1 MTIDWDAY
9 GIDLG
14 RYRGMTSGGWK
25 KVLCPQC
32 SADRKKKREPVLRVN
47 LDDGGFKCMH
57 CGWHGKATVLTQEEK
72 EEYKRM
78 RGWDKVIR
86 KEKEKKKQETY
97 KMPPQQRRSALH
109 PSTVEWFAG
118 RGISERTLKAAGVTD
133 GIDWMFPNYK
143 TEERMPDGGKCRC
156 IHFNYYRDGQL
167 VNIKKRSKDKSFML
181 VKDCERIAYNLD
193 GIKNTEECYIVE
205 GEMDALALMEVGYNN
220 VVSVPVGA
228 MQGSGGTTEMHWLED
243 YFEDYF
249 AFKSKV
255 YVCTDNDE
263 PGAVMRE
270 AIIKHFDPGQ
280 YVLVTDYGTD
290 PKTGKANKDA
300 NDCLMHNGP
309 DELRLR
315 LSQGKVTRPEG
326 DVDMDTVADE
336 MDDIY
341 ENGLPKGLM
350 AGMPGL
356 DDILRFQ
363 KGRLIVITGL
373 PGSGKSQFLDHLAV
387 NLNYHHG
394 WKFSEFSPE
403 MKPMGQHGL
412 MIAAKY
418 LGKHIDKYNVE
429 RAEYEMVRDK
439 VKEVFHFIDPE
450 DYELDTILSIAKYQV
465 RKYGCDCIII
475 DPWNDLM
482 NKGEGITKTDDINI
496 ALLKILTFAQRQNV
510 LAIVMA
516 HPTKQERKK
525 DGTYPE
531 IDLNDISGG
540 AHFRNR
546 ADIGVVVTRVKTDDP
561 NNTTGVEYTK
571 IKNDKTRFENLGKL
585 GEAYFR
591 YEPGVGRFHPF
602 DPATGETQWMQ
613 QSYLTPQQPYT
624 PTLPLTPT
632 TPSEANVAQSESI
645 ASSLAM
651 PSQSNV
657 TEGNVQ
663 GFLNQARRQEQAL
676 YGNQNENENEDIF
689 DNNDNEETPF

>member
-1 MTIDWDAY
+1 M
-9 GIDLG
+9 
-14 RYRGMTSGGWK
+14 RVTSG
-25 KVLCPQC
+25 
-32 SADRKKKREPVLRVN
+32 
-47 LDDGGFKCMH
+47 
-57 CGWHGKATVLTQEEK
+57 T
-72 EEYKRM
+72 
-78 RGWDKVIR
+78 
-86 KEKEKKKQETY
+86 
-97 KMPPQQRRSALH
+97 
-109 PSTVEWFAG
+109 
-118 RGISERTLKAAGVTD
+118 
-133 GIDWMFPNYK
+133 DWMPASHNH
-143 TEERMPDGGKCRC
+143 RLPDGAKCTT
-156 IHFNYYRDGQL
+156 IHFNYYRDGEL
-167 VNIKKRSKDKSFML
+167 IATKLRSGDKCFRQAKSG
-181 VKDCERIAYNLD
+181 CEQICYNLD
-193 GIKNTEECYIVE
+193 GIKNSPDAYIVE
-205 GEMDALALMEVGYNN
+205 GEMDALSLAEIGYTQ
-220 VVSVPVGA
+220 VISVPDG
-228 MQGSGGTTEMHWLED
+228 GSDKQMHWLVD
-243 YFEDYF
+243 YYEEYF
-249 AFKSKV
+249 ADKKTIYICV
-255 YVCTDNDE
+255 DNDRVGTDLCNE
-263 PGAVMRE
+263 LA
-270 AIIKHFDPGQ
+270 KHFEPGQ
-280 YVLVTDYGTD
+280 YVVVTDFGHD
-290 PKTGKANKDA
+290 PKTGQPLKDA
-300 NDCLMHNGP
+300 NECLMALGP
-309 DELRLR
+309 DILRQKLDG
-315 LSQGKVTRPEG
+315 GKTVRPEG
-326 DVDMDTVADE
+326 DVDMDSVADE

-341 ENGLPKGLM
+341 ENGLPKGLA

-387 NLNYHHG
+387 NLNFHYG

-412 MIAAKY
+412 MIASKY
-418 LGKHIDKYNVE
+418 LGKHIDKYSVE
-429 RAEYEMVRDK
+429 RSVFEQVRDK
-439 VKEVFHFIDPE
+439 VKDVFHFIDPE

-482 NKGEGITKTDDINI
+482 NKGDGITKTDDINI

-516 HPTKQERKK
+516 HPAKQERKK

-546 ADIGVVVTRVKTDDP
+546 ADLGVVVTRVKADDP

-632 TPSEANVAQSESI
+632 AQPSEANV
-645 ASSLAM
+645 
-651 PSQSNV
+651 
-657 TEGNVQ
+657 Q
-663 GFLNQARRQEQAL
+663 GFLDQARRQEQAL
-676 YGNQNENENEDIF
+676 HPHQPEPEPEQDNNEDIF
-689 DNNDNEETPF
+689 DNNEENEPPF

>member
-25 KVLCPQC
+25 KVLCPRC

-57 CGWHGKATVLTQEEK
+57 CGWKGKATVLTQEDK
-72 EEYKRM
+72 EEFKRM

-97 KMPPQQRRSALH
+97 KLPPQQRRSALH

-167 VNIKKRSKDKSFML
+167 VNIKKRSKDKMFML

-220 VVSVPVGA
+220 VISVPVGA

-255 YVCTDNDE
+255 YICTDNDE

-280 YVLVTDYGTD
+280 YVIVTDYGTD
-290 PKTGKANKDA
+290 PATGKPNKDA
-300 NDCLMHNGP
+300 NDCLMHNGAI
-309 DELRLR
+309 ELRRCLD
-315 LSQGKVTRPEG
+315 SGKEKKPEG

-336 MDDIY
+336 MDDIIRH
-341 ENGLPKGLM
+341 GLPKGL
-350 AGMPGL
+350 PVGL
-356 DDILRFQ
+356 PNLDSLLRVQ
-363 KGRLIVITGL
+363 KGRLYILTGT
-373 PGSGKSQFLDHLAV
+373 PGSGKSQFLDHVAV
-387 NLNYHHG
+387 LMNARYG
-394 WKFSEFSPE
+394 WKFSVYSPE
-403 MKPMGQHGL
+403 MMPLGEHLTMFL
-412 MIAAKY
+412 TKY
-418 LGKHIDKYNVE
+418 LGKPVSQIDPDS
-429 RAEYEMVRDK
+429 AEYHEGRHK
-439 VKEVFHFIDPE
+439 VKEAVHFIDPDSNE
-450 DYELDTILSIAKYQV
+450 IDDVLAIAKYQC
-465 RKYGCDCIII
+465 RKYGCEAIII
-475 DPWNDLM
+475 DPWNSLLHH
-482 NKGEGITKTDDINI
+482 GESLFKVDNINE
-496 ALLKILTFAQRQNV
+496 ALLKILNFAHRQDI
-510 LAIVMA
+510 AAFVMP
-516 HPTKQERKK
+516 HPTNQQTTK
-525 DGTYPE
+525 DGKPMKIHLY
-531 IDLNDISGG
+531 NISGG
-540 AHFRNR
+540 AMFRNR
-546 ADIGVVVTRVKTDDP
+546 GDFGMVMTRHYKDDDDNTFGFDYVEMAIEKTKW
-561 NNTTGVEYTK
+561 EY
-571 IKNDKTRFENLGKL
+571 IAQLGTI
-585 GEAYFR
+585 YFR

-613 QSYLTPQQPYT
+613 QSYLVPTQQPL
-624 PTLPLTPT
+624 TLPTAAPAAQ
-632 TPSEANVAQSESI
+632 PS
-645 ASSLAM
+645 
-651 PSQSNV
+651 
-657 TEGNVQ
+657 EGNVQ
-663 GFLNQARRQEQAL
+663 AFLDQARRQEQAL
-676 YGNQNENENEDIF
+676 QPRPTDNDLPVDNENDIF
-689 DNNDNEETPF
+689 DDNEEVPY